1 MKIVQ
6 TVDEAGFKQRYQI
19 QDDDDPND
27 AAEIGLNIGVPD
39 IRQLNWDEAIKDLHN
54 RLFDMRLFE
63 MQDII
68 DQQSGMGNAI
78 SSVLLKRIKNLY
90 K

>member
-1 MKIVQ
+1 MKIV
-6 TVDEAGFKQRYQI
+6 TIVDEDGLKQRYQI

-27 AAEIGLNIGVPD
+27 AAEVGLNIGVPNLEQVD
-39 IRQLNWDEAIKDLHN
+39 WEEVRKELHN
-54 RLFDMRLFE
+54 RLFDMRLFT

-78 SSVLLKRIKNLY
+78 SSVLLKKIKGLY